1 MNMPMWKGWSKIY
14 NFVDMKRFLLLI
26 AAVMPLMS
34 CSMLQ
39 NMNTERVMNGG
50 AKVVQALGVTNAQM
64 QSYVTESVAQ
74 LDAEATVLPA
84 TNAYSKRL
92 ANITRNLTRVDG
104 TPLNYKVYKQDE
116 VNAFACADGSVR
128 VYTGLMD
135 IMSDT
140 ELLGVIGHEI
150 GHVAMEH
157 TMNAYKYALYT
168 SAAFDVIASTG
179 NMAAALTDSVL
190 GQLGQSMITAR
201 YSRKQETEA
210 DDFSYS
216 FLKAAGINPWCMVS
230 AFEQLQ
236 KAAGESGAAPSSVTE
251 MFSSHPN
258 TASRIERMSAKCMA
272 DGFTR
277 PE

>member
-1 MNMPMWKGWSKIY
+1 
-14 NFVDMKRFLLLI
+14 MKKFLLALV
-26 AAVMPLMS
+26 AVLPLMS
-34 CSMLQ
+34 CSVLQ
-39 NMNTERVMNGG
+39 NMNSERVMQGG

-64 QSYVTESVAQ
+64 QSYVTASVAQ

-84 TNAYSKRL
+84 SSAYSKRL
-92 ANITRNLTRVDG
+92 AKLTSGLTHVDE
-104 TPLNYKVYKQDE
+104 TPLNFKVYKQDE

-128 VYTGLMD
+128 VYTGIMDLMTD
-135 IMSDT
+135 Q
-140 ELLGVIGHEI
+140 ELLGVIGHEV

-179 NMAAALTDSVL
+179 DMAAALTDSVL

-210 DDFSYS
+210 DDFGYA
-216 FLKAAGINPWCMVS
+216 FLKAAGINPWCMAS
-230 AFEQLQ
+230 AFEKLQ
-236 KAAGESGAAPSSVTE
+236 KVSEGGAAAQSSVMD

-258 TASRIERMSAKCMA
+258 TASRIERVAAKCQA
-272 DGFTR
+272 DGIAK

>member
-1 MNMPMWKGWSKIY
+1 MKKII
-14 NFVDMKRFLLLI
+14 LTIL
-26 AAVMPLMS
+26 AVLPLMS
-34 CSMLQ
+34 CSILQ
-39 NMNTERVMNGG
+39 NMNTTRVMEGG

-64 QSYVTESVAQ
+64 QSYVTASVAQ

-92 ANITRNLTRVDG
+92 ASLTRNLTHVGD
-104 TPLNYKVYKQDE
+104 TPLNFKVYKQDE

-128 VYTGLMD
+128 VYTGIMD
-135 IMSDT
+135 IMTDQ

-168 SAAFDVIASTG
+168 SAAFDVVASTG

-210 DDFSYS
+210 DDFGYS
-216 FLKAAGINPWCMVS
+216 FLKAAGYNPWCMAT
-230 AFEQLQ
+230 AFEKLQ
-236 KAAGESGAAPSSVTE
+236 SSSQGGAAAQSSVME

-258 TASRIERMSAKCMA
+258 TASRIERVSKKCEA
-272 DGFTR
+272 DGFVR